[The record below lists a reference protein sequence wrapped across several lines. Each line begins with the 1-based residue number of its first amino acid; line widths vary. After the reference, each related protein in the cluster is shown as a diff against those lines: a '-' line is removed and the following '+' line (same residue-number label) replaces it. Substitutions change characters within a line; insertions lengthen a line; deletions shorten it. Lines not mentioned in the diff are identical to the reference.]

1 VRRASLVALSFLV
14 LGCAGGDSA
23 GAAQRQERDPIRA
36 LIEAGQYEEAERRL
50 RREVEADPGAVELLN
65 RLGEVLV
72 LRGRVG
78 EAEGAFRRAIDG
90 DAPDRLLA
98 ELNLAVLRY
107 DRGDHET
114 AMRMFDRFIDVYNRS
129 PSLSAAELTA
139 VGTAV
144 RYLGVRDPQL
154 FKDALRAYE
163 EAIAADPAD
172 PEPKL
177 RLGELF
183 LEKYNSQDARELFEE
198 VLATDPAN
206 ARALLGLARA
216 AHFDGAPDALELA
229 QKSLESNPNL
239 VPARALVARLLL
251 TLERHAD
258 AAAEA
263 ERALAVN
270 PTSLEAL
277 SVLAAARYFQGDN
290 AGFQEAVRRTLE
302 LNPRYADL
310 YNTLA
315 EVGVQNRLYREA
327 VEFARRAVAL
337 DSTSWRGWGLLG
349 LNQLRIGEIEEGRA
363 NLEVAFAG
371 DPYNVWIK
379 NTLDLLD
386 TFGRYREVPTGRFRL
401 VLAERE
407 ADLLA
412 PYLTELAEQ
421 AYDALAER
429 YGHRPATPIRVEL
442 FPNHADFSV
451 RTVGL
456 AGLGAL
462 GVSFGPVIAMDSPS
476 AQDRGSFNWGS
487 TFWHELAH
495 TVHLEMTDHRV
506 PRWLTEGLAV
516 LEERRARPGWGA
528 GPSAAFLVAYR
539 EGRMPPASRLNDGF
553 VRPQYPAQIG
563 FSYYMA
569 SLVCEMIEERYGFR
583 VILDILA
590 GYRHGL
596 STEQVLDR
604 VLGLDPDGFDRAFD
618 AYLQARFAGPL
629 AALSGAGPDAEGR
642 PASTDELV
650 SRARHAPNDYMA
662 QLAAGRML
670 VREGRYEE
678 ALPFLERA
686 AELFPEY
693 GGHDGPYPLL
703 AEAHRRLGD
712 TRRAAEALER
722 LTRLEDSHYEANLEL
737 AGLLESLGD
746 AAGAAAALERAI
758 YVYPFDAALHERL
771 AALYAGLGEW
781 RKVVRERQ
789 AILALDPVDRAEAL
803 YQLALAQ
810 LKAGDAA
817 AARRTVLQA
826 LERAPNFGKAQEL
839 LLRIR
844 STSGSGAAETRDSGE
859 SGDSSGVAR
868 PAAGALSGIVEP
880 IAVAG
885 LARGGLGPTHGSGDF
900 VPGEVP
906 LARPGGAP

>member
-1 VRRASLVALSFLV
+1 MRRASLLAICFLA

-23 GAAQRQERDPIRA
+23 GAAQRQERGPVRA
-36 LIEAGQYEEAERRL
+36 LIDAGRYDEAERRL
-50 RREVEADPGAVELLN
+50 RREAEARPGSVELEN
-65 RLGEVLV
+65 ALGEVLM
-72 LRGRVG
+72 LRGRLD
-78 EAEGAFRRAIDG
+78 EAEAAFRRAVEG
-90 DAPDRLLA
+90 GAPDRLIA
-98 ELNLAVLRY
+98 ELNLAVLHY
-107 DRGDHET
+107 DRGDHE
-114 AMRMFDRFIDVYNRS
+114 AALRMFDRFIDVYNRS
-129 PSLSAAELTA
+129 ASLSAAELTA

-144 RYLGVRDPQL
+144 RYLGARDPQL
-154 FKDALRAYE
+154 FRDALRAYD
-163 EAIAADPAD
+163 EAIAVDPAD
-172 PEPKL
+172 PEPRL
-177 RLGELF
+177 RLGELL
-183 LEKYNSQDARELFEE
+183 LEKYNSQDARELFDE
-198 VLATDPAN
+198 VLAADPAN

-251 TLERHAD
+251 ALERYAD

-263 ERALAVN
+263 ERALSVN
-270 PTSLEAL
+270 ATSLEAL
-277 SVLAAARYFQGDN
+277 SVLAAARFLQGDT
-290 AGFQEAVRRTLE
+290 AGFEGAVRRTLE

-327 VEFARRAVAL
+327 VDFARRAVAL

-349 LNQLRIGEIEEGRA
+349 LNQLRIGEIDEGRA
-363 NLEVAFAG
+363 NLEIAFAG

-386 TFGRYREVPTGRFRL
+386 TFERYREVPTDRFRL
-401 VLAERE
+401 VLADRE

-412 PYLTELAEQ
+412 PYLAELAEQ

-429 YGHRPATPIRVEL
+429 YGHRPTSPIRVEV

-476 AQDRGSFNWGS
+476 AREQGTFNWGS

-495 TVHLEMTDHRV
+495 TVHLELTNHRV

-539 EGRMPPASRLNDGF
+539 DGRMPPASRLNDGF
-553 VRPQYPAQIG
+553 MRPQYPAQIG
-563 FSYYMA
+563 FAYSMA
-569 SLVCEMIEERYGFR
+569 SLVCEMVEERHGFR
-583 VILDILA
+583 AILDILA
-590 GYRHGL
+590 AYRDGL
-596 STEQVLDR
+596 STEQALDR

-618 AYLQARFAGPL
+618 AYLRERFAGPL
-629 AALSGAGPDAEGR
+629 AALAGAGPDADGR
-642 PASTDELV
+642 PASPDELER
-650 SRARHAPNDYMA
+650 RARRETNDFMA

-670 VREGRYEE
+670 VGDGRHEE

-693 GGHDGPYPLL
+693 GGEDGPYPLL
-703 AEAHRRLGD
+703 AEVHRRRGD
-712 TRRAAEALER
+712 AQRAAEALDR
-722 LTRLEDSHYEANLEL
+722 LTRLNDHHYEANLEL

-746 AAGAAAALERAI
+746 AMGAAAALERA
-758 YVYPFDAALHERL
+758 VYIQPFDAVLHERL
-771 AALYAGLGEW
+771 AVLYAGLGEW
-781 RKVVRERQ
+781 GKAVRERQ

-810 LKAGDAA
+810 LEAGDPA
-817 AARRTVLQA
+817 AARRTVLRA
-826 LERAPNFGKAQEL
+826 LERAPNFEKAQEL

-844 STSGSGAAETRDSGE
+844 SMSGGGAAGPGGNHGPGRVPD
-859 SGDSSGVAR
+859 GDGRVPAL
-868 PAAGALSGIVEP
+868 AAGATGP
-880 IAVAG
+880 AG
-885 LARGGLGPTHGSGDF
+885 AGRPDAGGDP
-900 VPGEVP
+900 
-906 LARPGGAP
+906 